1 MAPVGG
7 YLGQVYSVPSPNA
20 QSDLSRTIAVL
31 SHLSKCVKDGK
42 WNNARFLKLIR
53 EESVKLHPGRTN
65 ERDELQL
72 NLLSDLSS
80 FDWSKIER
88 KDLSEPLTTAL
99 DDLKLEINSY
109 MDYIA
114 GLSLNFIHSDE
125 LILTVGKSNT
135 VYNFLKYAA
144 KKNRQFRVIVCE
156 GFPDNQGH
164 RMAEDLSA
172 DGISVI
178 LVPDSHVFGLM
189 ARVNKTYVCLPPYKI
204 SPINFNLVSISSSNA
219 QLTNCLAK
227 CTPAALT
234 TSLATS
240 DLSVDWLDAP
250 SRLLPRDLIERTD
263 RANETQSKLPTPIV
277 WVPKWDFIPPG
288 LTSLFLTTAGGQA
301 PSYLYAMVREL
312 FHPEDITE
320 SMNWV
325 QS

>member
-1 MAPVGG
+1 M
-7 YLGQVYSVPSPNA
+7 L
-20 QSDLSRTIAVL
+20 
-31 SHLSKCVKDGK
+31 
-42 WNNARFLKLIR
+42 
-53 EESVKLHPGRTN
+53 
-65 ERDELQL
+65 
-72 NLLSDLSS
+72 
-80 FDWSKIER
+80 
-88 KDLSEPLTTAL
+88 
-99 DDLKLEINSY
+99 
-109 MDYIA
+109 
-114 GLSLNFIHSDE
+114 
-125 LILTVGKSNT
+125 
-135 VYNFLKYAA
+135 AA
-144 KKNRQFRVIVCE
+144 KHFSI
-156 GFPDNQGH
+156 P
-164 RMAEDLSA
+164 
-172 DGISVI
+172 
-178 LVPDSHVFGLM
+178 
-189 ARVNKTYVCLPPYKI
+189 TYVCLPPYKI

-288 LTSLFLTTAGGQA
+288 LTSLFLTTSGGQA

>member
-31 SHLSKCVKDGK
+31 NHLSKCVKDGK
-42 WNNARFLKLIR
+42 WNNARNGRAQYGVEI
-53 EESVKLHPGRTN
+53 SQVNPGRISKTSSWEN
-65 ERDELQL
+65 ERTGRTAI
-72 NLLSDLSS
+72 DLSS

-189 ARVNKTYVCLPPYKI
+189 ARVNKVAVPY
-204 SPINFNLVSISSSNA
+204 
-219 QLTNCLAK
+219 
-227 CTPAALT
+227 TPMG
-234 TSLATS
+234 
-240 DLSVDWLDAP
+240 P
-250 SRLLPRDLIERTD
+250 
-263 RANETQSKLPTPIV
+263 
-277 WVPKWDFIPPG
+277 
-288 LTSLFLTTAGGQA
+288 
-301 PSYLYAMVREL
+301 
-312 FHPEDITE
+312 
-320 SMNWV
+320 
-325 QS
+325 